1 MKKSFL
7 DFLTARDILVG
18 QTTNN
23 PTSSIKYK
31 INKYT
36 KFPTI
41 NENVE
46 TLICVKPKEII
57 EVLWEFDTNGNVVDI
72 RQIKINENIYYY
84 PNDTRSL
91 RKWLNTNTLIDS
103 NNWFV

>member
-7 DFLTARDILVG
+7 DFLAARDILVG
-18 QTTNN
+18 QTTKN

-41 NENVE
+41 NENIE
-46 TLICVKPKEII
+46 KLICVKPKEII
-57 EVLWEFDTNGNVVDI
+57 EVLWEFDENGNVVDI
-72 RQIKINENIYYY
+72 SQITINENIYVY
-84 PNDTRSL
+84 PNDIKSL